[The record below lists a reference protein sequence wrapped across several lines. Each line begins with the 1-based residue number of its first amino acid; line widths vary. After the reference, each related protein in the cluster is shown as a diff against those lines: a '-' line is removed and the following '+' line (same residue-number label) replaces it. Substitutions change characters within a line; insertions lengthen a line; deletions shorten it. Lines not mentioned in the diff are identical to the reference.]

1 MGNITSLTPAE
12 IISLQQGQPVTT
24 SLKVAEL
31 FGKRHDDVLKKI
43 RNLECSSDFRL
54 RNFAETFQTV
64 IMPKG
69 ASKQTPVWEMT
80 KDGFIF
86 VVMGFTG
93 AKAAATKEAYI
104 NAFNWM
110 AEQLA
115 AKRPQPAV
123 GLSYDELR
131 DLAWCWRAADKMW
144 HFAQS
149 IENLLYVAEHRE
161 APTCY
166 SIVREYRYTLG
177 KAKTLLLNLT
187 HDLPPA
193 LYADGDS
200 NWARV
205 LRPLHDQPHQIGQ
218 SLRLR

>member
-1 MGNITSLTPAE
+1 MNHITGFSPTE

-43 RNLECSSDFRL
+43 RNLECSAEFNL
-54 RNFAETFQTV
+54 RNFAEVSYEVVQHNGG
-64 IMPKG
+64 K
-69 ASKQTPVWEMT
+69 ANYKAYEMT

-110 AEQLA
+110 AEQLIA
-115 AKRPQPAV
+115 ARPAH
-123 GLSYDELR
+123 GLTHDELH
-131 DLAWCWRAADKMW
+131 DLAWCWRAADKMR

-149 IENLLYVAEHRE
+149 VENLLVAAEHRE
-161 APTCY
+161 APNCY
-166 SIVREYRYTLG
+166 DIVREYRFTLS
-177 KAKTLLLNLT
+177 KAKTVLLNHT
-187 HDLPPA
+187 RDLPA
-193 LYADGDS
+193 AQREDDS
-200 NWARV
+200 WARV

-218 SLRLR
+218 GLRLR

>member
-24 SLKVAEL
+24 SLKVAEF

-43 RNLECSSDFRL
+43 RNLECSADFRL

-64 IMPKG
+64 TMPKG

-93 AKAAATKEAYI
+93 ARAAATKEAYI

-115 AKRPQPAV
+115 AQRSQPAIS
-123 GLSYDELR
+123 LTDDELCT
-131 DLAWCWRAADKMW
+131 LTWCWRAADRMME
-144 HFAQS
+144 AARS
-149 IENLLYVAEHRE
+149 IYPLLEVAEHRD
-161 APTCY
+161 AGRYY
-166 SIVREYRYTLG
+166 SIIHEYPYTLNQARKILADRTRHIQPNTHG
-177 KAKTLLLNLT
+177 DNDWSKLIPHLRRQPKA
-187 HDLPPA
+187 
-193 LYADGDS
+193 
-200 NWARV
+200 
-205 LRPLHDQPHQIGQ
+205 IGW
-218 SLRLR
+218 

>member
-24 SLKVAEL
+24 SLKVAEV
-31 FGKRHDDVLKKI
+31 FGKQHKDVLRKI
-43 RNLECSSDFRL
+43 ATLDCSKDFNE
-54 RNFAETFQTV
+54 RNFALVTYLDG
-64 IMPKG
+64 KG
-69 ASKQTPVWEMT
+69 EARPAYEMT

-104 NAFNWM
+104 SAFNWM
-110 AEQLA
+110 ADQLIA
-115 AKRPQPAV
+115 TRPAH
-123 GLSYDELR
+123 GLTHDELC

-149 IENLLYVAEHRE
+149 IENLLDVAEHRE

-166 SIVREYRYTLG
+166 SIVREYNYTLG
-177 KAKTLLLNLT
+177 KAKAVLINHTR
-187 HDLPPA
+187 DLPPA
-193 LYADGDS
+193 LYSDDDS
-200 NWARV
+200 NWSRV
-205 LRPLHDQPHQIGQ
+205 LRPLHDQPRQISQ

>member
-1 MGNITSLTPAE
+1 MGNITNLTPAE

-43 RNLECSSDFRL
+43 RNLECSTKFNA
-54 RNFAETFQTV
+54 RNFAA
-64 IMPKG
+64 ISYMDGKG
-69 ASKQTPVWEMT
+69 EARPAYEMT

-115 AKRPQPAV
+115 ATQRPQPTIS
-123 GLSYDELR
+123 LTDDELCT
-131 DLAWCWRAADKMW
+131 LTWCWRAADRMMEAARS
-144 HFAQS
+144 FYP
-149 IENLLYVAEHRE
+149 LLEVAEHRD
-161 APTCY
+161 AGRYY
-166 SIVREYRYTLG
+166 SFIHESPYTLNQAR
-177 KAKTLLLNLT
+177 KILADRTRHIQPNT
-187 HDLPPA
+187 H
-193 LYADGDS
+193 GDS
-200 NWARV
+200 DWPKLLPH
-205 LRPLHDQPHQIGQ
+205 LRREPKAIGW
-218 SLRLR
+218 